1 MLKKISLILICS
13 LISATGAI
21 FLYDQIAPRQ
31 IIINEV
37 NPASKVNVDE
47 ILFSGR
53 HKNQF
58 TSAAPTNFIDAADA
72 GRPAVVGIR
81 AMGETN
87 LSSFRNSDFNSSSGS
102 GVIISPDG
110 YIATN
115 NHVVENS
122 KNIEI
127 TLNDNREFKAKLI
140 GTDPASDL
148 ALLKIEE
155 QNLPYL
161 VFGNSDSLEIG
172 EWVLA
177 IGNPFRLQSTVT
189 AGIVSAKARNINILE
204 NTGIESFIQTD
215 AAVNPGNSGGA
226 LVNTNGE
233 LIGINTAIM
242 TFSGRYEGFSFAIPS
257 NLVQKIIYDIKE
269 YGAVQR
275 GWLGITIINVDS
287 DRAKELDLNFVGGVY
302 IDRVENKGAAS
313 EAGLKKGDVITSVNG
328 VETMSTPAFM
338 EQVAQFRPGDEIELN
353 YFRNGRSVNANVVL
367 RNQLNPTDFV
377 AVRKDQILL
386 DLGIELRDL
395 DSDEK
400 KRLNTDGVYVVSIYR
415 GSKIEQTN
423 MDPGYIIT
431 KINNQKIDSVDEV
444 VSQLEKLRGRVYLD
458 GFYENYPGEFP
469 YTFYN

>member
-1 MLKKISLILICS
+1 MKKVSLILFCS
-13 LISATGAI
+13 ILSAFAAV
-21 FLYDQIAPRQ
+21 FMYDQIAPRE
-31 IIINEV
+31 IIINEAAPSSFA
-37 NPASKVNVDE
+37 NMDD

-53 HKNQF
+53 AKQQF
-58 TSAAPTNFIDAADA
+58 TSSAPTNFIDAAQE
-72 GRPAVVGIR
+72 GRPAVVYIR
-81 AMGETN
+81 AIGEN
-87 LSSFRNSDFNSSSGS
+87 SLSSFRNSDFSSSSGS

-122 KNIEI
+122 KNIKV

-140 GTDPASDL
+140 GSDPTSDL

-155 QNLPYL
+155 EALPYL

-189 AGIVSAKARNINILE
+189 AGIVSAKGRNINILE

-226 LVNTNGE
+226 LVNTGGE

-242 TFSGRYEGFSFAIPS
+242 TYSGRYEGFSFAIPS

-275 GWLGITIINVDS
+275 GWLGITINNVDS
-287 DRAKELDLNFVGGVY
+287 DRAIDLGLDVVGGVY
-302 IDRVENKGAAS
+302 IERVENKSAANA
-313 EAGLKKGDVITSVNG
+313 AGLVKGDVITSVNG
-328 VETMSTPAFM
+328 VNTMSTPSFM
-338 EQVAQFRPGDEIELN
+338 EQVAQFRPGDEIELS
-353 YFRNGRSVNANVVL
+353 YIRSGKPENATVTL
-367 RNQLNPTDFV
+367 RNQLNTTDFV

-386 DLGIELRDL
+386 DLGFELRDL
-395 DSDEK
+395 DSVEE
-400 KRLNTDGVYVVSIYR
+400 KRLNSDGVYVVSIYR
-415 GSKIEQTN
+415 GSKIESTN

-431 KINNQKIDSVDEV
+431 KLNNENIKSVDDLI
-444 VSQLEKLRGRVYLD
+444 SQLKSNSGKIYLD